1 MTSKNIKNLK
11 GKYHLVCKKGG
22 HIVGWKLSRRTQ
34 QRFRRFRVWK
44 EANLSEVAFKTGVC
58 EMKNEKDSL
67 PQRTLKNPCADDH
80 NSIRVRDLVTRI
92 YLPIL

>member
-1 MTSKNIKNLK
+1 LPA
-11 GKYHLVCKKGG
+11 KKGG

-44 EANLSEVAFKTGVC
+44 ETNLSEGSLKSEVC

-67 PQRTLKNPCADDH
+67 PQRTLKNPCLDGH
-80 NSIRVRDLVTRI
+80 NSITGRELVTRI